1 MKATSWL
8 ITVAVALA
16 VALAAARCGRD
27 VPLGVEP
34 GSDAAVT
41 DASDGG

>member
-1 MKATSWL
+1 MKSTPWL
-8 ITVAVALA
+8 VTVVVALA
-16 VALAAARCGRD
+16 VALAAARCDRD
-27 VPLGVEP
+27 VPLGVAP

>member
-1 MKATSWL
+1 MKATPWL

-16 VALAAARCGRD
+16 VVLAAVRCGRD
-27 VPLGVEP
+27 VPLGVDP